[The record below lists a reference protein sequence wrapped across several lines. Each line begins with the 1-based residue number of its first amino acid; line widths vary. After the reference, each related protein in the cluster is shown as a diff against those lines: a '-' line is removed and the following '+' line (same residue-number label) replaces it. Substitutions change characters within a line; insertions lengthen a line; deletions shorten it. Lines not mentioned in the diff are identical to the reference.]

1 MAVAAVAHIFVYPAT
16 PYERGFNYEGT
27 TNILGI
33 VAETMME
40 QDLEAVATSVKE
52 SFQDVVFRG
61 GGHVSIP
68 FSPF

>member
-33 VAETMME
+33 IAETMME
-40 QDLEAVATSVKE
+40 QDLEATSVKE

-68 FSPF
+68 FSPS